1 MAKLMELQS
10 GDRFGRLVVLRKGG
24 GRMINEEAIKYLKL
38 FHGYDLPIQEAF
50 DMAIEALKETQWI
63 PCSERL
69 PKDKQVV
76 LITNGKR
83 NVRCGQFRGT
93 GFSNSDCNKWIWKNN
108 IIETVIAWMP
118 LPSPY
123 KGEE

>member
-1 MAKLMELQS
+1 MT
-10 GDRFGRLVVLRKGG
+10 
-24 GRMINEEAIKYLKL
+24 NEEAIKYLKL

-50 DMAIEALKETQWI
+50 DMAIEALSDVPDTNVGKWI
-63 PCSERL
+63 LVSERL
-69 PKDKQVV
+69 PEDKQVV
-76 LITNGKR
+76 LITNDKH
-83 NVRCGQFRGT
+83 NVRYGKFRGT

-108 IIETVIAWMP
+108 TIETVIAWMP